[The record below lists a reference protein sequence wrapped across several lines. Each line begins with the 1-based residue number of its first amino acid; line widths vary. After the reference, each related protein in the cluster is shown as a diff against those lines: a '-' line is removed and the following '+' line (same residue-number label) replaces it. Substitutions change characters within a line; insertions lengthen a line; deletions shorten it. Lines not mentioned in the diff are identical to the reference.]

1 MVKYPEDANF
11 NVLVPSITGGIVGA
25 QSPFIPWQPGTWPP
39 APPQF
44 DQAFHDTL
52 KSIFQETMLDELSN
66 VVQDI
71 LTANSA
77 SIFPLEH
84 RGHVV
89 AVAYM
94 CALDAISSYGYK
106 NRNVQ
111 KFVRQHFPNDYK
123 RFASRI
129 YPDYRLNLVH
139 AWNLFGEAALLPGN
153 QPIQEQN
160 GAVYFADEITIGP
173 TRMELNLSEALI
185 SLNFFS
191 GNSQVCSRD

>member
-1 MVKYPEDANF
+1 
-11 NVLVPSITGGIVGA
+11 
-25 QSPFIPWQPGTWPP
+25 
-39 APPQF
+39 
-44 DQAFHDTL
+44 
-52 KSIFQETMLDELSN
+52 MLDELSN